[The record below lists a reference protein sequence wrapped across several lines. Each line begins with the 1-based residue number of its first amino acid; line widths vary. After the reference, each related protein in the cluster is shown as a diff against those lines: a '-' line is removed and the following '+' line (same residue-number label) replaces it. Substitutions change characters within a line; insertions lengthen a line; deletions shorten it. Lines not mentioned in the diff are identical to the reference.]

1 MRGRVRG
8 RVRRAVV
15 TCVGIV
21 ALASS
26 AGCTVPVAGITGVT
40 VTEDGRPVGVLMV
53 CHDRI
58 DGATLYEDGA
68 QEDRRD
74 TVAAWSRTPPAE
86 GLVTWPLTTGGGG
99 WSVDDPMPAALE
111 KGRTYSLYGWT
122 SDNSWSTAHVTF
134 TLADLAGLRPGRV
147 RYFAGDDAPGADR
160 DGLWTASTEEF
171 RTDACP

>member
-8 RVRRAVV
+8 RARRAVV
-15 TCVGIV
+15 TCVGAV

-26 AGCTVPVAGITGVT
+26 AACTVPVAGITGVT

-53 CHDRI
+53 CHDHI

-68 QEDRRD
+68 QDGSE
-74 TVAAWSRTPPAE
+74 TVAEWSRTPPAE

-160 DGLWTASTEEF
+160 DGLRTASVEEF